1 MRIWKVLMEG
11 RNRPL
16 SDVYIYA
23 GRFKI
28 NARCYP
34 DQSSNIE
41 HLRDSAMSHSGTSAR
56 PTGRMSIRKLFLS
69 LRGILSGLGSSSSYL
84 PARYLVSRYPSCVIC
99 TSGSGWTT
107 EVATF
112 ESLMIALSVFKK
124 AVCRAAK
131 PKLASVT
138 ERPERRKGA
147 GLLPSA
153 RPKKRQSSDVENTPT
168 CIVSTC
174 PCPMAKVTGTQLR
187 SSPNRS
193 SSD

>member
-1 MRIWKVLMEG
+1 MLVATQI
-11 RNRPL
+11 NRPIL
-16 SDVYIYA
+16 SIFETVQCPTLVHRL
-23 GRFKI
+23 GRQGECRFGS
-28 NARCYP
+28 C
-34 DQSSNIE
+34 SSV
-41 HLRDSAMSHSGTSAR
+41 SV
-56 PTGRMSIRKLFLS
+56 
-69 LRGILSGLGSSSSYL
+69 SGLGSSSSYL